1 VSRNVVH
8 ALIVHYELTEI
19 IVSRNVVQALTI
31 YYELTIVIF
40 LFWSSNFFLS
50 MHFFRAKLKLNC
62 FWSLEFL
69 KNYISV
75 PEIFFT
81 YFFSGWFERQREIKS
96 NMKIKI

>member
-40 LFWSSNFFLS
+40 LFWSSNFFFVDA
-50 MHFFRAKLKLNC
+50 FF
-62 FWSLEFL
+62 
-69 KNYISV
+69 
-75 PEIFFT
+75 
-81 YFFSGWFERQREIKS
+81 
-96 NMKIKI
+96 